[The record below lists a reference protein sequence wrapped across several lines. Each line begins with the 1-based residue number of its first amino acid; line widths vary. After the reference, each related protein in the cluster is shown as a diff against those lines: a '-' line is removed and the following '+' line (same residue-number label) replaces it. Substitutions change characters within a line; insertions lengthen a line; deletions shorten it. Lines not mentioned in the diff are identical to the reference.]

1 MRPVKI
7 GDFEL
12 YSAFRTSHY
21 TNFLELAVVTLC
33 WAFTAE
39 VLILIRR
46 EALDLYWTHPQQA
59 CGLLEYAC

>member
-1 MRPVKI
+1 MRSVEM
-7 GDFEL
+7 GDFDCI
-12 YSAFRTSHY
+12 APFVPPTIRT
-21 TNFLELAVVTLC
+21 FELAVVILC
-33 WAFTAE
+33 WAFTAD